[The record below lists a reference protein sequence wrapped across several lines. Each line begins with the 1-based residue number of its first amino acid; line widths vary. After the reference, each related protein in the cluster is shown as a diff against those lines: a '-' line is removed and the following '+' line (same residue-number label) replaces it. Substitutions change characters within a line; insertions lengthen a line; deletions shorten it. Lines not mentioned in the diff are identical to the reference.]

1 MKQNFDRCLKAVLKH
16 EGGFV
21 NHPEDPGGMTNMGIT
36 ALTYAEYTG
45 RRLSTIT
52 EKEMRSLTVEMV
64 AQSINVNIGTSANAI
79 SYPVVQTT
87 QFFDYAVNSGPT
99 RAAKHLQECLAINT
113 DGIIGAQTLKYVEN
127 SLPSE
132 LLREYL
138 QRRED
143 FLKGL
148 RTFKTFGRGWM
159 RRVSEVK
166 ELAESLMQEQ
176 PSESSS
182 TIDDA
187 TRQRA
192 LKWAQQQK

>member
-1 MKQNFDRCLKAVLKH
+1 M
-16 EGGFV
+16 
-21 NHPEDPGGMTNMGIT
+21 
-36 ALTYAEYTG
+36 
-45 RRLSTIT
+45 
-52 EKEMRSLTVEMV
+52 
-64 AQSINVNIGTSANAI
+64 
-79 SYPVVQTT
+79 
-87 QFFDYAVNSGPT
+87 
-99 RAAKHLQECLAINT
+99 QECLAINT

>member
-52 EKEMRSLTVEMV
+52 EQEMRSLTVEMV
-64 AQSINVNIGTSANAI
+64 APIYKRKYWDKCKCDQLPSGIDYAV
-79 SYPVVQTT
+79 
-87 QFFDYAVNSGPT
+87 FDYAVNSGPT
-99 RAAKHLQECLAINT
+99 RAIKHLQECLAINA

-159 RRVSEVK
+159 RRVNEVK

-192 LKWAQQQK
+192 LKWTQQQK

>member
-79 SYPVVQTT
+79 SYPVV
-87 QFFDYAVNSGPT
+87 
-99 RAAKHLQECLAINT
+99 
-113 DGIIGAQTLKYVEN
+113 
-127 SLPSE
+127 
-132 LLREYL
+132 
-138 QRRED
+138 
-143 FLKGL
+143 
-148 RTFKTFGRGWM
+148 
-159 RRVSEVK
+159 
-166 ELAESLMQEQ
+166 
-176 PSESSS
+176 
-182 TIDDA
+182 
-187 TRQRA
+187 
-192 LKWAQQQK
+192 